1 MSMSNELIAKRYAIA
16 LFELAMENNQLDSYE
31 QEVALVNGIFTQDK
45 QFNQFFSHPRIKTEE
60 KKKVLTDHLQTAIS
74 PHVRNTL
81 LLMLDRKRGDC
92 ILPMLEQFL
101 QLALKEQ
108 SVAEAQVYS
117 VKPLTASEQEEIST
131 MIANK
136 LGKRSLRLENI
147 IDPDIIGGLK
157 IQVGNQIFDG
167 SVSGK
172 LERMKRELIVS

>member
-16 LFELAMENNQLDSYE
+16 LFELAIEHNKLDTYE
-31 QEVALVNGIFTQDK
+31 EEISKINEIFSKDK
-45 QFNQFFSHPRIKTEE
+45 QFTQFFSHPRIKTEE
-60 KKKVLTDHLQTAIS
+60 KKKVLTDHLQSAIS
-74 PHVRNTL
+74 PHVCNTL

-92 ILPMLEQFL
+92 IVPMLEQFL
-101 QLALKEQ
+101 RLALEEQ
-108 SVAEAQVYS
+108 SIAEAKVYS
-117 VKPLTASEQEEIST
+117 VRPLTNSEQEEIST

-136 LGKRSLRLENI
+136 VGKRSLRLENI